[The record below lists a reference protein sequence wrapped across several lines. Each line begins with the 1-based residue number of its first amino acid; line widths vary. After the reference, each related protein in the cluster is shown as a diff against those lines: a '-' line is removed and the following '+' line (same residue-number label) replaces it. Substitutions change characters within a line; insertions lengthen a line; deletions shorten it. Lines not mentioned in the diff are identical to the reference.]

1 MKRSSK
7 AVLLSAFVSPGAGH
21 WFLKRKRSA
30 VLFMLA
36 SSAAVAVLMSGAWT
50 QANLIA
56 EQILSEEGPM
66 EMGALLGQMAQQS
79 QADQSSA
86 ATIATVVWAMIWF
99 AGILDAWRISL
110 NTADPEQAPPENSKT
125 R

>member
-56 EQILSEEGPM
+56 EQILSEEAPL

>member
-21 WFLKRKRSA
+21 WFLKKKRSA

-110 NTADPEQAPPENSKT
+110 NTADPGQAPPENSKT